1 MLSRL
6 GARFSC
12 LALPSAVVDGKG
24 DTLGDG
30 RVLFCNAGCSSGAE
44 PFGAP
49 WGSIGVGWS
58 GGGVSGG
65 LLLITSMG
73 MVPGAPKAVAHWGA
87 GWSLAA

>member
-49 WGSIGVGWS
+49 RGSIGVGWS

-65 LLLITSMG
+65 LLLITSLG
-73 MVPGAPKAVAHWGA
+73 MLPGAPKAVVHWGA
-87 GWSLAA
+87 GWPLAV